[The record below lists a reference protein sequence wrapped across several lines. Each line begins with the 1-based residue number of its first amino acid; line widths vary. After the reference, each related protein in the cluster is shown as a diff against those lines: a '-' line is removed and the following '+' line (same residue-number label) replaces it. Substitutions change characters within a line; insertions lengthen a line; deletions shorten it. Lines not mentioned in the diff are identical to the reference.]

1 MSDLQEGLGIIL
13 AARKSDEPFITVR
26 LQAAIDV
33 MSVEPYY
40 EHLKLL
46 RAIFHVP
53 EPTPEEGGESDG
65 A

>member
-1 MSDLQEGLGIIL
+1 MSDMQQAIQIIL
-13 AARKSDEPFITVR
+13 DAKRKDEAFITVR
-26 LQAAIDV
+26 LQAAVDA

-40 EHLKLL
+40 DHLKLL

-53 EPTPEEGGESDG
+53 EPTPEESGEQDG

>member
-1 MSDLQEGLGIIL
+1 MSDMQQALQIIL
-13 AARKSDEPFITVR
+13 DAKKKDEPFVAVR

-53 EPTPEEGGESDG
+53 EPTPEESGEQDG

>member
-1 MSDLQEGLGIIL
+1 MSDLQQGLQLIL
-13 AARKSDEPFITVR
+13 DARKNDEAFITVR
-26 LQAAIDV
+26 LQAAVDV

-46 RAIFHVP
+46 RAVFHVP
-53 EPTPEEGGESDG
+53 EPAEEGESDG

>member
-1 MSDLQEGLGIIL
+1 MSDLQEGMSIIL
-13 AARKSDEPFITVR
+13 AARKSEEAFITVR

-40 EHLKLL
+40 DHLKILK
-46 RAIFHVP
+46 AIFHVP
-53 EPTPEEGGESDG
+53 EPTPEESGEQDG

>member
-1 MSDLQEGLGIIL
+1 MSDLQEGLSIIL
-13 AARKSDEPFITVR
+13 AARKSDEAFITVR

-53 EPTPEEGGESDG
+53 EPTPEESGESDG

>member
-1 MSDLQEGLGIIL
+1 MSDLQQALQIIID
-13 AARKSDEPFITVR
+13 AKKNDEPFVLIR
-26 LQAAIDV
+26 LQAAVDV

-46 RAIFHVP
+46 RAVFHVP
-53 EPTPEEGGESDG
+53 EPAEEGGEADG

>member
-1 MSDLQEGLGIIL
+1 MSDLQQGLQLIL
-13 AARKSDEPFITVR
+13 DARKNDEAFITVR
-26 LQAAIDV
+26 LQAAVDV

-53 EPTPEEGGESDG
+53 EPTPEESGEQDG

>member
-1 MSDLQEGLGIIL
+1 MSDLQEGLRIVFNKL
-13 AARKSDEPFITVR
+13 LEDDRYHPCR
-26 LQAAIDV
+26 LEAAIDV

-40 EHLKLL
+40 DHLKLL

-53 EPTPEEGGESDG
+53 EPTPEERGEQDG

>member
-1 MSDLQEGLGIIL
+1 MSDMQQAIQIIL
-13 AARKSDEPFITVR
+13 AARKSDEAFITVR

-53 EPTPEEGGESDG
+53 EPTPEEGGEADG